1 MIELSS
7 TIPSQIRFLL
17 HTLNEANVDSVF
29 RDLCQVLSL
38 HYFISPNSAIDRL
51 LSLSLIFYFFK
62 KNLNIPLFAWPD
74 YIWIKI
80 KKLF

>member
-62 KNLNIPLFAWPD
+62 KTLTFYSLLDRIIFGL
-74 YIWIKI
+74 K
-80 KKLF
+80 